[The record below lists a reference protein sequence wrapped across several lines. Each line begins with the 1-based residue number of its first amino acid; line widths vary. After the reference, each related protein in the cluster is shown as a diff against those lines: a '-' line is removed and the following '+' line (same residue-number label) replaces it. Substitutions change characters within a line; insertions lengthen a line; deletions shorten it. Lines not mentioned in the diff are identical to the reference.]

1 MGIDVRTDEKA
12 SQRDDRRRGGLMLVL
27 AFISAPVGF
36 LGWMTLGLRA
46 GLFVYGVMI
55 ATLVLLWCFSFT
67 QTSKAEPRD
76 R

>member
-1 MGIDVRTDEKA
+1 M
-12 SQRDDRRRGGLMLVL
+12 
-27 AFISAPVGF
+27 SAPVGF